1 MSFERRLQ
9 HVTRHALDE
18 SADQIAPDVLARLAA
33 IREAALAQSGTAPV
47 PSRWA
52 PSLAMAATLLFA
64 VGVWQQ
70 TRLPS
75 AESEL
80 PPAAPAIASPVVAVP
95 NTALANTALANTAL
109 ANTVGTKSAVTKGA
123 VTNSAAPDVAGSVG
137 SMPVTAQLASAVVR
151 EMQLLDELE
160 FAAWMELEAQDESA
174 GVSYEG

>member
-1 MSFERRLQ
+1 MNFERRLQ

-33 IREAALAQSGTAPV
+33 IREAALAQSDTAPA

-80 PPAAPAIASPVVAVP
+80 PLAAPAVAAPAIASPVAAVP
-95 NTALANTALANTAL
+95 NTALTNP
-109 ANTVGTKSAVTKGA
+109 AVPNPA
-123 VTNSAAPDVAGSVG
+123 VPNPAAPDVAGSGG
-137 SMPVTAQLASAVVR
+137 SMPVTAQLASAVVQD
-151 EMQLLDELE
+151 MQLLDELE
-160 FAAWMELEAQDESA
+160 FVAWMALEAQDESA

>member
-1 MSFERRLQ
+1 MNFERRLQ

-33 IREAALAQSGTAPV
+33 IREAALAQSDTAPA

-80 PPAAPAIASPVVAVP
+80 PLAAPAVAAPAIASPVAAVPNPALTNPAVPNPAVP
-95 NTALANTALANTAL
+95 NT
-109 ANTVGTKSAVTKGA
+109 
-123 VTNSAAPDVAGSVG
+123 AAPDVAGSGG
-137 SMPVTAQLASAVVR
+137 SMPVTAQLASAVVQD
-151 EMQLLDELE
+151 MQLLDELE
-160 FAAWMELEAQDESA
+160 FVAWMALEAQDESA

>member
-1 MSFERRLQ
+1 MNFERRLQ

-33 IREAALAQSGTAPV
+33 VREAALAQSGTAPA

-52 PSLAMAATLLFA
+52 PSLAMAATLLLA

-80 PPAAPAIASPVVAVP
+80 PPAAPSVTAVPAVAAVAAPASASPAAAVP
-95 NTALANTALANTAL
+95 NTAVTNT
-109 ANTVGTKSAVTKGA
+109 A
-123 VTNSAAPDVAGSVG
+123 VTNTAAPDVAGSGG

-151 EMQLLDELE
+151 DMQLLDELE
-160 FAAWMELEAQDESA
+160 FVAWMALEAQDESA

>member
-1 MSFERRLQ
+1 MNFERRLQ

-33 IREAALAQSGTAPV
+33 VREAALAQSGTAPA

-52 PSLAMAATLLFA
+52 PSLAMAATLLLA

-80 PPAAPAIASPVVAVP
+80 PPAAPSVTAVAAVAAPAIASPAAAVP
-95 NTALANTALANTAL
+95 NTAVTNT
-109 ANTVGTKSAVTKGA
+109 A
-123 VTNSAAPDVAGSVG
+123 VTNTAAPDVAGSGG

-151 EMQLLDELE
+151 DMQLLDELE
-160 FAAWMELEAQDESA
+160 FVAWMALEAQDESA

>member
-95 NTALANTALANTAL
+95 NTALANTALANTA
-109 ANTVGTKSAVTKGA
+109 VTKSA

-160 FAAWMELEAQDESA
+160 FAAWMELEAQDEST

>member
-1 MSFERRLQ
+1 MNFERRLQ

-33 IREAALAQSGTAPV
+33 IREAALAQSDTAPA

-80 PPAAPAIASPVVAVP
+80 PLAAPAVAAPAIASPVAAVP
-95 NTALANTALANTAL
+95 NTALTNPAVPNPAVPNPAVPNT
-109 ANTVGTKSAVTKGA
+109 
-123 VTNSAAPDVAGSVG
+123 AAPDVAGSGG
-137 SMPVTAQLASAVVR
+137 SMPVTAQLASAVVQD
-151 EMQLLDELE
+151 MQLLDELE
-160 FAAWMELEAQDESA
+160 FVAWMALEAQDESA